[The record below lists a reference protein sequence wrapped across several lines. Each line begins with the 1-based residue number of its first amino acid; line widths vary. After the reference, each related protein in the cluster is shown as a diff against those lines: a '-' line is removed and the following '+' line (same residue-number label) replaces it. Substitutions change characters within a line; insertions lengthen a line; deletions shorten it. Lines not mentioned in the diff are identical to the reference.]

1 MDAVTIH
8 PSDLAACRSC
18 KAPIVF
24 AVTEPGGSWNPLDPD
39 PVEDGNVELAGRVPD
54 DERNA
59 GRIRCRTLSR
69 EEVAQIPLVPT
80 PRYRSHFSTCP
91 QASKWRK
98 R

>member
-1 MDAVTIH
+1 MTEIH

-39 PVEDGNVELAGRVPD
+39 PVEDGNVELVGRDGEFQGKPG
-54 DERNA
+54 A
-59 GRIRCRTLSR
+59 IRCRTLTR
-69 EEVAQIPLVPT
+69 DEVAQIQLVPT
-80 PRYRSHFSTCP
+80 PRYRSHFATCP